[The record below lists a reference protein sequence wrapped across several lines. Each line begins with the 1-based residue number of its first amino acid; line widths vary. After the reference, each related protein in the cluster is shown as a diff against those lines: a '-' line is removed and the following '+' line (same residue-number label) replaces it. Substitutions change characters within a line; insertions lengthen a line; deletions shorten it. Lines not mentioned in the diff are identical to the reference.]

1 MLMKIHKLLIV
12 NLLLAIQSIA
22 LHASDEYSL
31 QKIDNNQG
39 LSHSAVLSIFQDEW
53 GLMWFGTYDGLDNYD
68 GHTMEVYRTDETDQ
82 KQLLNN
88 VIYDVDAADDH
99 CLWIS
104 TNKGINRFSLKKRCV
119 TETYEQFS
127 SEYQLVSN
135 RKGVTWVL
143 DHGKL
148 YWYDTEKGDF
158 SEGYR
163 VEKPFRENF
172 SFVDDKDYLWLF
184 SSQDNSICRYK
195 AERTKEDEEV
205 TYSMVRANIHPV
217 QIEYAFYQNG
227 ILSLVDKQMDL
238 YIFDIERNTKVY
250 IRNIAKLVKEYGN
263 IEGIVS
269 FYDDIVIAFIQNGLV
284 RLEAANQYRESFI
297 DRNLRIFSIYED
309 PMQNTIW
316 IGTDGRGVVACS
328 KKKSMSTQLMF
339 SQMQGKITRQ
349 VRSIYTDSLGN
360 LWFGTKGD
368 GLIRVEH
375 YEDYADEGFSS
386 APISVY
392 FPRDKKSLHN
402 YERGSSEFQIF
413 GITPSRYA
421 SRLWIGS
428 AEKPGLSYYDYQRD
442 AVIPLE
448 GNTEALEKVHWL
460 YEENDSTLW
469 MTTSGNGVCKV
480 VLGKEKNGTLTA
492 RRTRQF
498 IFKLDDGREVSD
510 FFPLWQDCDSLIW
523 LGSRGRGLVKF
534 NIRTETYTIYQPG
547 QESKRSTND
556 ILSIYRKN
564 GKFYLGTVSGLVCMT
579 LNEKGRAEFSC
590 IGKEQGLLNDMI
602 HGILEDEEGFLWLST
617 NKGLVKYNPE
627 NNVFHTYYYSNGL
640 RIGEFS
646 DDAFHKCRYTGKLFF
661 GGINGLLYLEK
672 TGVNEAEH
680 YPELCFRK
688 LTLGMETA
696 NFYDHYNEET
706 HTLTLKGSSLSF
718 SLSFVAPDFVDGNN
732 FEYSYRLEGRKA
744 TEWSAFS
751 PEPVAIFNELPY
763 GDYTLRVQYKKD
775 AFDSEYPSFPLHISI
790 LPPWYLTPWAY
801 TAYFLVF
808 MILLGYA
815 VLLARKYFRRERL
828 IRQLMKHE
836 TGVSWET
843 DMSLDSYLPATLET
857 GGETHLKELSDAV
870 LHRLIEEGMDNLSDI
885 HTDIN
890 EDLHVT
896 LPSFALGYILHF
908 LYARAL
914 RDKVSA
920 RLSASIEEG
929 VLSLRWQVPD
939 AYTEKLLSEKDEEI
953 PAKTAE
959 INFNLCLHRWLYEYA
974 LKAMKVSV
982 TCEQGNG
989 ICYLFPV
996 QEDTRWAEQANKKKL
1011 LLLENKIEIVW
1022 LVENMLSD
1030 IYTVQCVHTLKEAF
1044 DALRQDMPDVFLA
1057 DTLIYLKEEQKFME
1071 YVNANKG
1078 LLARTAVV
1086 LMLTWKAADLLHRRF
1101 MGLVD
1106 SFVVMPFSILFL
1118 REIVDMAV
1126 RRVSDDKNAILT
1138 TLSEPIPKE
1147 KASPSPEQTEF
1158 MEKLT
1163 AIVEENL
1170 DTEDLGASFLA
1181 EKMFLSPR
1189 QFYRKFKEINGI
1201 SPTDFIKNYRLEKA
1215 AHLLTETNISITEVV
1230 SEVGIVS
1237 RSYFY
1242 KEFFYKFGMTP
1253 KEYRQLRLKQK

>member
-1 MLMKIHKLLIV
+1 MKKHKLLI
-12 NLLLAIQSIA
+12 LSILFAILPAI
-22 LHASDEYSL
+22 LHASDEYTL
-31 QKIDNNQG
+31 QKIDYNQG
-39 LSHSAVLSIFQDEW
+39 LSHSAVLSIFQDDW
-53 GLMWFGTYDGLDNYD
+53 GLMWLGTYDGLDNYD
-68 GHTMEVYRTDETDQ
+68 GHTMEVYRTDETDK

-88 VIYDVDAADDH
+88 VIYDVDAADNH
-99 CLWIS
+99 CLWVT
-104 TNKGINRFSLKKRCV
+104 TNKGVNRFSLKKRCV
-119 TETYEQFS
+119 IETYEQFS

-135 RKGVTWVL
+135 RKGITWLL
-143 DHGKL
+143 DEHKL
-148 YWYDTEKGDF
+148 YWYDQQEGDF
-158 SEGYR
+158 REMCQ
-163 VEKPFRENF
+163 VEKPFRENL
-172 SFVDDKDYLWLF
+172 SFVDDKDYLWVF

-195 AERTKEDEEV
+195 AERAKESGEV
-205 TYSMVRANIHPV
+205 TYSMVHANIHPV
-217 QIEYAFYQNG
+217 QIEYASYQNG
-227 ILSLVDKQMDL
+227 ILNLVDKQMDL

-250 IRNIAKLVKEYGN
+250 IRNVGGLVKEYGD

-269 FYDDIVIAFIQNGLV
+269 FYDDIVIAFIQNGLM
-284 RLEAANQYRESFI
+284 RLEAANHYRESFI
-297 DRNLRIFSIYED
+297 DRNLRIFSIYKD
-309 PMQNTIW
+309 PVQNTIW
-316 IGTDGRGVVACS
+316 VGTDGQGVVVCS

-339 SQMQGKITRQ
+339 SQMLGQITRQ

-392 FPRDKKSLHN
+392 FPRNKRSLRN
-402 YERGSSEFQIF
+402 YERGGSEFQVF
-413 GITPSRYA
+413 GITPSRYT

-428 AEKPGLSYYDYQRD
+428 ADKPGLSYYDYRQD

-448 GNTEALEKVHWL
+448 GDTEALEKVHWL

-480 VLGKEKNGTLTA
+480 VLGKERNGNLIA
-492 RRTRQF
+492 RHTRQF
-498 IFKLDDGREVSD
+498 IFKSDDGKDVGD

-523 LGSRGRGLVKF
+523 LGSRGKGLVKF
-534 NIRTETYTIYQPG
+534 NIRTEAYTIYQPG
-547 QESKRSTND
+547 KESKRSTND
-556 ILSIYRKN
+556 ILSIYRKD
-564 GKFYLGTVSGLVCMT
+564 GTFYLGTVSGLVRMT
-579 LNEKGRAEFSC
+579 FNEKGQAEFSC
-590 IGKEQGLLNDMI
+590 IGKEQGFLNDMI

-640 RIGEFS
+640 QIGEFS
-646 DDAFHKCRYTGKLFF
+646 DDAFYKCQHTRTLFF

-680 YPELCFRK
+680 YPDLCFRK

-696 NFYDHYNEET
+696 NFYDYYDEET
-706 HTLTLKGSSLSF
+706 RRLTLKGSSLSF
-718 SLSFVAPDFVDGNN
+718 SLSFVAPDFVDGDN
-732 FEYSYRLEGRKA
+732 FEYSYRLEGKRN

-751 PEPVAIFNELPY
+751 SEPVAVFNELPY

-775 AFDSEYPSFPLHISI
+775 AFDSEYPSFFLHISI
-790 LPPWYLTPWAY
+790 LPPWYLSPWAY
-801 TAYFLVF
+801 TAY
-808 MILLGYA
+808 LLIFI
-815 VLLARKYFRRERL
+815 VLLIYATLLVRKFYRRERL

-843 DMSLDSYLPATLET
+843 DMSLDSYLPTTIET
-857 GGETHLKELSDAV
+857 EGDTRLKDLSDAV
-870 LHRLIEEGMDNLSDI
+870 LRRLSEEGIKDLSDV

-890 EDLHVT
+890 EDLRVT

-914 RDKVSA
+914 RDKVPA
-920 RLSASIEEG
+920 ALSASIEDG
-929 VLSLRWQVPD
+929 VLSLWWQVPD
-939 AYTEKLLSEKDEEI
+939 AYAAKLLSEKEEEI
-953 PAKTAE
+953 PAETAE
-959 INFNLCLHRWLYEYA
+959 GNFNLCLYRWLYQYA
-974 LKAMKVSV
+974 LKAMEVTV
-982 TCEQGNG
+982 TCEQGKG

-996 QEDTRWAEQANKKKL
+996 QEHTKRTEQANKKKL

-1030 IYTVQCVHTLKEAF
+1030 IYTVKCVHTLKEAF
-1044 DALRQDMPDVFLA
+1044 DSLRQDMPDVFLA

-1126 RRVSDDKNAILT
+1126 RRVSDDKNAMLT
-1138 TLSEPIPKE
+1138 TLAEPISSE
-1147 KASPSPEQTEF
+1147 STSPSPEQTEF
-1158 MEKLT
+1158 MEKLA

-1170 DTEDLGASFLA
+1170 DAEDLGASFLA
-1181 EKMFLSPR
+1181 EKMFMSPR
-1189 QFYRKFKEINGI
+1189 QFYRKFKEINGV

-1215 AHLLTETNISITEVV
+1215 ARLLTETNISITEVV

-1253 KEYRQLRLKQK
+1253 KEYRQLNLKQK

>member
-1 MLMKIHKLLIV
+1 MKIHKSFILNI
-12 NLLLAIQSIA
+12 LLAILPVA

-31 QKIDNNQG
+31 LKIDYSQG
-39 LSHSAVLSIFQDEW
+39 LSHSAVLSIFQDDW

-68 GHTMEVYRTDETDQ
+68 GHTMEVYRTDETDK

-88 VIYDVDAADDH
+88 VIYDVDAAEDH
-99 CLWIS
+99 SLWIT
-104 TNKGINRFSLKKRCV
+104 TNKGVNRFSLKKRCV
-119 TETYEQFS
+119 TETHELFS

-135 RKGVTWVL
+135 REGTTWVL
-143 DHGKL
+143 DGHKL
-148 YWYDTEKGDF
+148 YWYDPQESDF
-158 SEGYR
+158 REMCQ
-163 VEKPFRENF
+163 VEKSFQENL

-184 SSQDNSICRYK
+184 SSEDNSIFRYK
-195 AERTKEDEEV
+195 AKRDKDGNEV

-217 QIEYAFYQNG
+217 QIKYASYQNG
-227 ILSLVDKQMDL
+227 ILSLVDKQMNL

-250 IRNIAKLVKEYGN
+250 IRNVGELVKAYGD
-263 IEGIVS
+263 IKGIVS
-269 FYDDIVIAFIQNGLV
+269 FYDDIVIAFIQNGLM

-297 DRNLRIFSIYED
+297 DRNLRIFSIYKD
-309 PMQNTIW
+309 PVQNTIW
-316 IGTDGRGVVACS
+316 VGTDGQGVVVCS

-339 SQMQGKITRQ
+339 SQMLGKITRQ

-392 FPRDKKSLHN
+392 FPRNKRSLPN
-402 YERGSSEFQIF
+402 YERGGSEFQIF

-428 AEKPGLSYYDYQRD
+428 ADKPGLSYYDYRQD
-442 AVIPLE
+442 MVIPLE
-448 GNTEALEKVHWL
+448 GDTEALEKVHWL

-469 MTTSGNGVCKV
+469 MTTSGNGVCRV
-480 VLGKEKNGTLTA
+480 VLGKEKNGVLTA
-492 RRTRQF
+492 RHTRQF
-498 IFKLDDGREVSD
+498 IFKSDDGKEIGD

-534 NIRTETYTIYQPG
+534 NIRTEAYTIYQPG

-564 GKFYLGTVSGLVCMT
+564 DTFYLGTVSGLVRMT
-579 LNEKGRAEFSC
+579 LDEKGQATFSC
-590 IGKEQGLLNDMI
+590 IGKEQGFLNDMI
-602 HGILEDEEGFLWLST
+602 HGILEDDDGFLWLST

-640 RIGEFS
+640 QIGEFS
-646 DDAFHKCRYTGKLFF
+646 DDAFHKCRYSGKLFF

-672 TGVNEAEH
+672 KGVDEAEH
-680 YPELCFRK
+680 YPELCFRG
-688 LTLGMETA
+688 LTLGMEPA
-696 NFYDHYNEET
+696 NFYDYYDEESQ
-706 HTLTLKGSSLSF
+706 TLTLKGNRLSF
-718 SLSFVAPDFVDGNN
+718 SLSFVAPDFVDGDN
-732 FEYSYRLEGRKA
+732 FEYSYRLEGKKD

-751 PEPVAIFNELPY
+751 SKPVAVFNELPC

-775 AFDSEYPSFPLHISI
+775 AFDSEYPSFSLHISI
-790 LPPWYLTPWAY
+790 LPPWYLSSWAY
-801 TAYFLVF
+801 TAY
-808 MILLGYA
+808 LLIFIVLLAYA
-815 VLLARKYFRRERL
+815 VLLARRFYRRERL

-843 DMSLDSYLPATLET
+843 DMSLDSYLPTTIET
-857 GGETHLKELSDAV
+857 EGDTKLKDLSDAV
-870 LHRLIEEGMDNLSDI
+870 LSRLSEEGIKDLSDI

-890 EDLHVT
+890 EDLRVT

-914 RDKVSA
+914 RDKVPA
-920 RLSASIEEG
+920 ALSASMEEG
-929 VLSLRWQVPD
+929 VLSLWWQVPD
-939 AYTEKLLSEKDEEI
+939 AYTVRLLSEKEEEI
-953 PAKTAE
+953 PAETAE
-959 INFNLCLHRWLYEYA
+959 GNFNLCLYRWLYQYA
-974 LKAMKVSV
+974 LKAMKVTV
-982 TCEQGNG
+982 TCELGKG

-996 QEDTRWAEQANKKKL
+996 QEHTRQAEQANKKKL

-1030 IYTVQCVHTLKEAF
+1030 IYTVKCVHTLKEAF
-1044 DALRQDMPDVFLA
+1044 DSLRQDMPDVFLA

-1126 RRVSDDKNAILT
+1126 RRISDDKNAILT
-1138 TLSEPIPKE
+1138 SLAEPISKE
-1147 KASPSPEQTEF
+1147 SASPSPEQTEF

-1189 QFYRKFKEINGI
+1189 QFYRKFKEINGV

-1215 AHLLTETNISITEVV
+1215 ARLLTETDLSITDVV
-1230 SEVGIVS
+1230 SEVGIIS

-1253 KEYRQLRLKQK
+1253 KEYRQLKLKQK